1 MELVATGRPFIY
13 FPLRRHWEQQ
23 HFVTHRLDH
32 YRAGLRMDYMTTTAD
47 DLANTMRRA
56 LAEVGTRP
64 GYRKVPRGGAGRAA
78 ARIATLVTGQ

>member
-32 YRAGLRMDYMTTTAD
+32 YRAGLRMDYATTTAD
-47 DLANTMRRA
+47 DLAAAMRAA
-56 LAEVGTRP
+56 LAQNGAGP
-64 GYRKVPRGGAGRAA
+64 GYRKVPRGGEVRAA
-78 ARIATLVTGQ
+78 ARIAALLAEQ